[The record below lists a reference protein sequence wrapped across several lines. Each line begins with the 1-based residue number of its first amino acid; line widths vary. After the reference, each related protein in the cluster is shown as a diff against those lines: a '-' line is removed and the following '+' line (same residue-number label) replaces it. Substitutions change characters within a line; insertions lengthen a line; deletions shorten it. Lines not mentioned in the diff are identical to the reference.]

1 MSDIDGAIAQHYGDA
16 GLLGRILAGLEAA
29 GADLDNLRPENL
41 APVDEFHIGGRKATE
56 HAIAKLSLKSGQRVL
71 DVGCGIGGTT
81 RYIAADIGCR
91 VSGIDLTPEYIDVAR
106 DLADR
111 TGLGGEVSYEVA
123 SALDMPFEPEIFDA
137 AVTFHV
143 AMNIHDRAALYAEVA
158 RVLKP
163 GAAFCVYD
171 VMKKNDEDLSFPVP
185 WAQVPETSH
194 VITPDETC
202 NFLKGAGFEV
212 DDVEDRTDF
221 ALEFFRQGML
231 ASADGPPP
239 LGLHLLMGPTGRE
252 KFQNALLNIELGRMA
267 PVEIIAR
274 RRTG

>member
-1 MSDIDGAIAQHYGDA
+1 MSDIDGAVARHYGDA
-16 GLLGRILAGLEAA
+16 GLLGRILAGLEAV

-71 DVGCGIGGTT
+71 DVGCGIGGAT
-81 RYIAADIGCR
+81 RYLAADIGCQ

-106 DLADR
+106 DLAGR
-111 TGLGGEVSYEVA
+111 TGLGNKVRYEVA
-123 SALDMPFEPEIFDA
+123 SALDMPFEPETFDA

-163 GAAFCVYD
+163 GAVFCVYD

-185 WAQVPETSH
+185 WAQAPETSH

-202 NFLKGAGFEV
+202 GFLEGAGFEV

-221 ALEFFRQGML
+221 ALDFFRQGML
-231 ASADGPPP
+231 AAADGPPP

-252 KFQNALLNIELGRMA
+252 KFQNALLNIEHGRMA

-274 RRTG
+274 RRAG